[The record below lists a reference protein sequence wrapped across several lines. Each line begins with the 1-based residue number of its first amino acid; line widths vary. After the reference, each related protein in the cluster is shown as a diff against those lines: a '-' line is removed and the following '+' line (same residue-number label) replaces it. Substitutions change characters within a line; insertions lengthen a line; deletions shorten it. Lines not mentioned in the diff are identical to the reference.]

1 MNQQAIA
8 GFLLFKKP
16 NQYTIPSTVSPGLF
30 ILPLACQPG
39 GASRD
44 ESFAIGTR
52 CGSVPFH
59 QGRVDEY
66 IAFKRGQKSMIDLIF
81 ANDSMLTL
89 AQYNMNWRFYHNR
102 QMKRWFGDDLVDMY

>member
-1 MNQQAIA
+1 MNQQTIA

-16 NQYTIPSTVSPGLF
+16 NQYTIPSTASPGIF
-30 ILPLACQPG
+30 ILPLNCVPG

-44 ESFAIGTR
+44 ESIAIGTR
-52 CGSVPFH
+52 CGTVPFH

-66 IAFKRGQKSMIDLIF
+66 IAFKRGQKSIIDLIF

-89 AQYNMNWRFYHNR
+89 AQYNMNWRFYYNR
-102 QMKRWFGDDLVDMY
+102 QMKRWFGDDLIDVY